1 VEEREYIEDMEIVG
15 LVIFYYIGGAGVIF
29 YL

>member
-1 VEEREYIEDMEIVG
+1 VEEREYIEDMEIVKSA
-15 LVIFYYIGGAGVIF
+15 IPYYAGGVDIIF